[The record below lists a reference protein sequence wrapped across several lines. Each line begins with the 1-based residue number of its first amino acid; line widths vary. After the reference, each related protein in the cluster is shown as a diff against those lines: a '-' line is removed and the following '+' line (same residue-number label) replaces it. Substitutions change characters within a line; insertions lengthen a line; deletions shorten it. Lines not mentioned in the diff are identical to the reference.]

1 MDKSIIA
8 YPLKIL
14 VSIEIFDLKVPFF
27 TIFLY
32 IGYGPLT
39 QRFHWAGDFGICGII
54 PIDSGVFV
62 RI

>member
-32 IGYGPLT
+32 IGYGPMINILIFLNNELKKSLYL
-39 QRFHWAGDFGICGII
+39 QC
-54 PIDSGVFV
+54 
-62 RI
+62 

>member
-32 IGYGPLT
+32 IGLVT
-39 QRFHWAGDFGICGII
+39 LE
-54 PIDSGVFV
+54 FV
-62 RI
+62 GLFQLIVAFLSAFDADGNVSF